1 MAALL
6 SKAGKD
12 LTVTVLLDA
21 LQQTKDFELSM
32 AKKFGASVGLL
43 CLLRRRRIQFD
54 IFASYKTSSKQ
65 RRQHQLDLCS
75 QSVPLSSHTWGYM
88 YSTKTSEFAPCSL
101 WLRTLNTLLELSPI
115 FLLPIGVRTPGHL
128 LTQTKVILHRM
139 MQSKQLSSFFRR
151 RLNYSTSTGRH
162 SRDVQRCRQ
171 VDRYS
176 TCWKSSKSGF
186 GSMPVRKHSHP
197 IKRCL
202 SIVVSADEV
211 LMSQMRR

>member
-32 AKKFGASVGLL
+32 AKKFGASVGLSL
-43 CLLRRRRIQFD
+43 SSERRIHFNN
-54 IFASYKTSSKQ
+54 FASYKTSSK
-65 RRQHQLDLCS
+65 RRRRHQLDHCS

-88 YSTKTSEFAPCSL
+88 YSTKTGELFLCSL
-101 WLRTLNTLLELSPI
+101 GLRMLNTFSELLPI
-115 FLLPIGVRTPGHL
+115 FLLPIGVRTPGHPS
-128 LTQTKVILHRM
+128 TQTKVILPRM
-139 MQSKQLSSFFRR
+139 LQSKQLLSFFRH
-151 RLNYSTSTGRH
+151 RLNYSTSTDRH
-162 SRDVQRCRQ
+162 SRVVQRCQQ
-171 VDRYS
+171 VDRCS

-186 GSMPVRKHSHP
+186 GSMPVRKPSHP
-197 IKRCL
+197 IRRCL
-202 SIVVSADEV
+202 SIVVSAEEV

>member
-43 CLLRRRRIQFD
+43 YLLHRRRIQFD
-54 IFASYKTSSKQ
+54 IFASYKTSS
-65 RRQHQLDLCS
+65 RRRRRHQLGLCS

-88 YSTKTSEFAPCSL
+88 YSTKTSELLPCSL
-101 WLRTLNTLLELSPI
+101 GLRISNTLSELSPT
-115 FLLPIGVRTPGHL
+115 FLLPIGVRTPGHP
-128 LTQTKVILHRM
+128 LTQTKVILPRM
-139 MQSKQLSSFFRR
+139 TQSKRLLSFFRR

-162 SRDVQRCRQ
+162 SRDVQRCQQ

-186 GSMPVRKHSHP
+186 GSMPVRKPSHP